1 MIIVLGNVT
10 VREGKLPQALALSQ
24 EHVAR
29 SRTEP
34 GCITHAVYQDT
45 QNPSRLAFVE
55 QWRDLP
61 AIEAHF
67 KVPESRAFAKAMT
80 ALAVERPDMA
90 LFEAAAVEP
99 HLTSSPT

>member
-1 MIIVLGNVT
+1 MIIVLGNVM
-10 VREGKLPQALALSQ
+10 VQEGKLPQALALSR

-29 SRTEP
+29 SRQEP

-45 QNPSRLAFVE
+45 QNPSRLVFIE
-55 QWRDLP
+55 QWQDQP

-67 KVPESRAFAKAMT
+67 KVPASRAFAKALT

-90 LFEAAAVEP
+90 LFEAAAIEIR
-99 HLTSSPT
+99 